1 MLNKH
6 NFKPHEIFSC
16 DETGLTCDH
25 KPVKFI
31 PSKGKRCVSSATSGE
46 RGQTTT
52 ILVAYSA
59 SGACI
64 LPMMIFKR
72 KRNKPALVD
81 HAPAGT
87 VGSYSPSGW
96 IYADLF
102 LAYLKHFVAFT
113 KFERLPSVV
122 DAGWTHTKVFSTI
135 EFAPDNGVVIMSLPP
150 HTSHKLQPLDRSFFK
165 TLKSAF
171 NAACS
176 TWMRNHPGRRI
187 TVDKLGELF
196 NAAYLKSA
204 TIENAVSGFR
214 CTGIVPF
221 NKEFLPLSD
230 FLEEPRVGDPPSD
243 KTLLSPLDTTKQS
256 TNDEETTTVPL
267 KESTPV
273 PSEETTPVP
282 SQEPPVPEKPPVD
295 HISFTVI
302 MKLPSLTEKKKSKRS
317 EESKIITSSSYKQS
331 LVESIAQQNQKIQQK
346 LLAKEKKLK
355 KAEAKAMKQPKAK
368 KARTDSKK
376 SEKLAKNVSKHV
388 VEDSQCPMCKKCL
401 NIFPSFFMTVT
412 LLKRLV

>member
-6 NFKPHEIFSC
+6 NFKPHEIFNC
-16 DETGLTCDH
+16 DETGLTCGH
-25 KPVKFI
+25 KLVKAI
-31 PSKGKRCVSSATSGE
+31 ASKGKRCVSSVISGE

-72 KRNKPALVD
+72 KRNKAALVD
-81 HAPAGT
+81 YAHAGT

-102 LAYLKHFVAFT
+102 LAYLKHFVVFT
-113 KFERLPSVV
+113 KFERFPSVV
-122 DAGWTHTKVFSTI
+122 DPGWTHTKVSSTI

-150 HTSHKLQPLDRSFFK
+150 NTSNKLQPLDRSFFK

-176 TWMRNHPGRRI
+176 TWMRSHPGRRI
-187 TVDKLGELF
+187 TVDTLGELF

-221 NKEFLPLSD
+221 NKEILPLSD
-230 FLEEPRVGDPPSD
+230 FLEDPRVGDPLSD
-243 KTLLSPLDTTKQS
+243 KTSLSPLDTTKQS
-256 TNDEETTTVPL
+256 TNDEETTTVPP

-282 SQEPPVPEKPPVD
+282 SQKPPVPEKPPVD
-295 HISFTVI
+295 HISFSLI
-302 MKLPSLTEKKKSKRS
+302 KKLPSLIEKKKSKRS
-317 EESKIITSSSYKQS
+317 EESEIITSSLYKQS
-331 LVESIAQQNQKIQQK
+331 LAESKTRKSSKNFWP
-346 LLAKEKKLK
+346 KK
-355 KAEAKAMKQPKAK
+355 
-368 KARTDSKK
+368 RS
-376 SEKLAKNVSKHV
+376 
-388 VEDSQCPMCKKCL
+388 
-401 NIFPSFFMTVT
+401 
-412 LLKRLV
+412 